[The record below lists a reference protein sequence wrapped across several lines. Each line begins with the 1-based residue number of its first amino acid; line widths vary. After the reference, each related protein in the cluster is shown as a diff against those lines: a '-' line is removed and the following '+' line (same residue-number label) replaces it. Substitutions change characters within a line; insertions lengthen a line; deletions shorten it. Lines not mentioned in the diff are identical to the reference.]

1 MPRIAVI
8 GPGAV
13 GGAVAAWLAQSPRNE
28 VTVAARTTFRRLT
41 LDIGDEV
48 LRASPRIIAHP
59 SEGTP
64 MDWVLVATKAYDVR
78 STAAW
83 FPGFSDEQTRI
94 AVLQNGVEHAER
106 FSPYAPSER
115 LIPVM
120 VDLPA
125 ERRAPG
131 RVRQL
136 GLGQLAVGRSDDGA
150 DFARLF
156 RGGGIRVTEA
166 DDMTTVLWQKLCLNA
181 AGAISA
187 ATLAPMRVARHP
199 AVAQYLREV
208 VGEAVAVG
216 RAEGARLDDGLVDRI
231 LKAAQESSPAA
242 INSLHA
248 DRLAGRPLETD
259 ARNGA
264 IVRIGRRHGIPTPR
278 NAELVGLLEEVAR
291 QPSGV
296 TRAQLFT
303 EREVSRIS

>member
-1 MPRIAVI
+1 MPTIAVI

-28 VTVAARTTFRRLT
+28 VTVAARTTFRRLVV
-41 LDIGDEV
+41 DIGDEV

-59 SEGTP
+59 SEATP
-64 MDWVLVATKAYDVR
+64 VDWVLVATKTYDVR

-83 FPGFSDEQTRI
+83 FPGFSEEQTRI
-94 AVLQNGVEHAER
+94 AILQNGVEHRER
-106 FSPYAPSER
+106 FAPYVPNER
-115 LIPVM
+115 LLPIM
-120 VDLPA
+120 VDMPA
-125 ERRAPG
+125 ERTAPG

-136 GLGQLAVGRSDDGA
+136 GMGHLAVARSDDGA

-156 RGGGIRVTEA
+156 RGGGVRVTEA
-166 DDMTTVLWQKLCLNA
+166 DDMTTVLWRKLCLNA

-199 AVAQYLREV
+199 AVAQYLRHV

-216 RAEGARLDDGLVDRI
+216 RAEGARLDDGLVEKI
-231 LKAAQESSPAA
+231 LNSAQESSPDA

-278 NAELVGLLEEVAR
+278 NAELVGLLEAVASH
-291 QPSGV
+291 PSGIP
-296 TRAQLFT
+296 RAWL
-303 EREVSRIS
+303 S